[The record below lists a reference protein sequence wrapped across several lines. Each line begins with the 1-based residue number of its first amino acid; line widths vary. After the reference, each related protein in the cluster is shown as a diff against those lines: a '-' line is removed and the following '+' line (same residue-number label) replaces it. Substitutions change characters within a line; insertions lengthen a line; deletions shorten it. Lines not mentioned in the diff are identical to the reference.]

1 MQITFLGTSA
11 MVPTKERNHSAV
23 LISYGTEGILVD
35 CGEGTQRQ
43 MKIAGI
49 KPSKVTKILIS
60 HWHGDHVLGIP
71 GLIQTLAKNGYDK
84 TLDIYG
90 PKGTTERINYLFKAF
105 SFEDK
110 IEINIK
116 EITKK
121 RFFDG
126 EDFFLESLPLEHSI
140 ETLGFSFIEKDR
152 RRIKVGFV
160 NKIGIPEG
168 PLLGKLQSGE
178 SIIFKGKKITPEQA
192 TYSVKGKK
200 ITFVSDT
207 VYCNN
212 ALELAR
218 ESDILVC
225 EATYADDLKE
235 KAEEYGHMTSRQAA
249 LIANKANAKKLILT
263 HFSQRYKTMQKVED
277 DAKDIFSN
285 TICAYD
291 FMKLKI

>member
-1 MQITFLGTSA
+1 

-23 LISYGTEGILVD
+23 LISYSIEGILID

-49 KPSKVTKILIS
+49 KPSKITKILVS

-84 TLDIYG
+84 VLEIYG
-90 PKGTTERINYLFKAF
+90 PEGTKSRMENMFKAF

-110 IEINIK
+110 IETKIY

-121 RFFDG
+121 RFFEG
-126 EDFFLESLPLEHSI
+126 KDFFLEALPLEHGI
-140 ETLGFSFIEKDR
+140 ITVGFSFIEKDK
-152 RRIKVGFV
+152 RRINIDTVR
-160 NKIGIPEG
+160 KIGIPDG

-192 TYSVKGKK
+192 TYVVKGKK
-200 ITFVSDT
+200 LSFIADT
-207 VYCNN
+207 VPCNN
-212 ALELAR
+212 ALELAMN
-218 ESDILVC
+218 SDILVC
-225 EATYADDLKE
+225 EATYADNLEE
-235 KAEEYGHMTSRQAA
+235 KAAEYMHMTSKQAG
-249 LIANKANAKKLILT
+249 LLANQAKAKKLILT
-263 HFSQRYKTMQKVED
+263 HFSQRYKTMEEIED
-277 DAKDIFSN
+277 DAKNVFSN

-291 FMKLKI
+291 FMKIKI

>member
-23 LISYGTEGILVD
+23 LISYSSEGILID

-71 GLIQTLAKNGYDK
+71 GLIQTLAKNEYDRV
-84 TLDIYG
+84 LEIYG
-90 PKGTTERINYLFKAF
+90 PKGTKERMKNMFKAF

-110 IEINIK
+110 IEIRIH

-121 RFFDG
+121 RFFEG
-126 EDFFLESLPLEHSI
+126 KDFFLEALPLEHSI
-140 ETLGFSFIEKDR
+140 TTLGFTFIENNK
-152 RRIKVGFV
+152 RRIRVDAVRKL
-160 NKIGIPEG
+160 GIPDG
-168 PLLGKLQSGE
+168 PLLGKLQSGK
-178 SIIFKGKKITPEQA
+178 SITFKGKKITPEQA
-192 TYSVKGKK
+192 TYIVKGKK
-200 ITFVSDT
+200 ATFIADT
-207 VYCNN
+207 VECNN
-212 ALELAR
+212 ALELAMDA
-218 ESDILVC
+218 DILVC

-235 KAEEYGHMTSRQAA
+235 KAEEYRHMTSKQAA
-249 LIANKANAKKLILT
+249 LLANNANVKKLILT
-263 HFSQRYKTMQKVED
+263 HFSQRYKTMEEIED
-277 DAKDIFSN
+277 DAKDVFSN

-291 FMKLKI
+291 FMKIKI

>member
-23 LISYGTEGILVD
+23 LVSYGTEGILVD

-49 KPSKVTKILIS
+49 KPSKITKILIS

-71 GLIQTLAKNGYDK
+71 GLIQTLAKNGYEK
-84 TLDIYG
+84 TLEIYG
-90 PKGTTERINYLFKAF
+90 PKGTTERMNHLFKAF

-110 IEINIK
+110 IEIKIK

-121 RFFDG
+121 KFFDG
-126 EDFFLESLPLEHSI
+126 NDFYLEALPLEHSI

-152 RRIKVGFV
+152 RRIKAGFV
-160 NKIGIPEG
+160 TKIGIPEG

-178 SIIFKGKKITPEQA
+178 SITFKGKKITPEQA
-192 TYSVKGKK
+192 TYLVKGKK

-212 ALELAR
+212 ALELAID
-218 ESDILVC
+218 SDILVC
-225 EATYADDLKE
+225 EATYADNLKE
-235 KAEEYGHMTSRQAA
+235 KAEEYRHMTSRQAA
-249 LIANKANAKKLILT
+249 LIANKSNSKKLILT
-263 HFSQRYKTMQKVED
+263 HFSQRYKTMQDVED

>member
-1 MQITFLGTSA
+1 MQLTFLGTSA

-23 LISYGTEGILVD
+23 LISYSIEGILID

-49 KPSKVTKILIS
+49 KPSKITKILVS

-84 TLDIYG
+84 VLEIYG
-90 PKGTTERINYLFKAF
+90 PEGTKSRMENMFKAF

-110 IEINIK
+110 IETKIY

-121 RFFDG
+121 RFFEG
-126 EDFFLESLPLEHSI
+126 KDFFLEALPLEHGI
-140 ETLGFSFIEKDR
+140 ITVGFSFIEKDK
-152 RRIKVGFV
+152 RRINIDTVR
-160 NKIGIPEG
+160 KIGIPDG

-192 TYSVKGKK
+192 TYVVKGKK
-200 ITFVSDT
+200 LSFIADT
-207 VYCNN
+207 VPCNN
-212 ALELAR
+212 ALELAMN
-218 ESDILVC
+218 SDILVC
-225 EATYADDLKE
+225 EATYADNLEE
-235 KAEEYGHMTSRQAA
+235 KAAEYMHMTSKQAG
-249 LIANKANAKKLILT
+249 LLANQAKAKKLILT
-263 HFSQRYKTMQKVED
+263 HFSQRYKTMEEIED
-277 DAKDIFSN
+277 DAKNVFSN

-291 FMKLKI
+291 FMKIKI

>member
-1 MQITFLGTSA
+1 

-23 LISYGTEGILVD
+23 LISYSIEGILID

-49 KPSKVTKILIS
+49 KPSKITKILVS

-84 TLDIYG
+84 VLEIYG
-90 PKGTTERINYLFKAF
+90 PEGTKSRMENMFKAF

-110 IEINIK
+110 IETKIY

-121 RFFDG
+121 RFFEG
-126 EDFFLESLPLEHSI
+126 NDFFLEALPLEHGI
-140 ETLGFSFIEKDR
+140 TTIGFSFIEKDK
-152 RRIKVGFV
+152 RRINIDTVR
-160 NKIGIPEG
+160 KIGIPDG

-192 TYSVKGKK
+192 TYVVKGKK
-200 ITFVSDT
+200 LSFIADT
-207 VYCNN
+207 VPCNN
-212 ALELAR
+212 ALELAMN
-218 ESDILVC
+218 SDILVC
-225 EATYADDLKE
+225 EATYADNLEE
-235 KAEEYGHMTSRQAA
+235 KAAEYMHMTSKQAG
-249 LIANKANAKKLILT
+249 LLANQAKAKKLILT
-263 HFSQRYKTMQKVED
+263 HFSQRYKTMEEIED
-277 DAKDIFSN
+277 DAKDVFSN

-291 FMKLKI
+291 FMKIKI

>member
-1 MQITFLGTSA
+1 MQLTFLGTSA

-23 LISYGTEGILVD
+23 LISYSIEGILID

-49 KPSKVTKILIS
+49 KPSKITKILVS

-84 TLDIYG
+84 VLEIYG
-90 PKGTTERINYLFKAF
+90 PEGTKSRMENMFKAF

-110 IEINIK
+110 IETKIY

-121 RFFDG
+121 RFFEG
-126 EDFFLESLPLEHSI
+126 KDFFLEALPLEHGI
-140 ETLGFSFIEKDR
+140 ITVGFSFIEKDK
-152 RRIKVGFV
+152 RRINIDTVR
-160 NKIGIPEG
+160 KIGIPDG

-192 TYSVKGKK
+192 TYVVKGKK
-200 ITFVSDT
+200 LSFIADT
-207 VYCNN
+207 VPCNN
-212 ALELAR
+212 ALELAKN
-218 ESDILVC
+218 SDILVC
-225 EATYADDLKE
+225 EATYADNLEE
-235 KAEEYGHMTSRQAA
+235 KAAEYMHMTSKQAG
-249 LIANKANAKKLILT
+249 LLANQAKAKKLILT
-263 HFSQRYKTMQKVED
+263 HFSQRYKTMEEIED
-277 DAKDIFSN
+277 DAKNVFSN

-291 FMKLKI
+291 FMKIKI